1 MTNIGIETAVQEF
14 FSFLPAQK
22 CRRVTNVTNVTNDYL
37 YNCRVSPAKA
47 KRKKMPVSRK
57 LIKVVFTGINSVNS
71 LSDRIHFLY
80 IFRND

>member
-1 MTNIGIETAVQEF
+1 MTNIRTETAVQEF
-14 FSFLPAQK
+14 FSFLPAHK
-22 CRRVTNVTNVTNDYL
+22 CRRVTNVTNVTNDYR

-57 LIKVVFTGINSVNS
+57 LIKVVFAGMNS

-80 IFRND
+80 IFRHE